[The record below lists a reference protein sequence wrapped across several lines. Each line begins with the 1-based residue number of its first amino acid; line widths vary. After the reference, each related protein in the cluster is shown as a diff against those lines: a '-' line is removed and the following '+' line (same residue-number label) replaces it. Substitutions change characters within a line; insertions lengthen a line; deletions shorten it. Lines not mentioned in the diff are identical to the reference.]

1 MIHGISEAD
10 KGTAR
15 QVRSKHDHEK
25 VVTTLKKLDSDISPH
40 YIRDCFRLGKYNESK
55 HRPILVKLTSSNDVS
70 SIKQKGTSKTREH
83 CHPNFRDRKILL
95 ILLKERKK
103 LIEDGVERKYI
114 KIRGT
119 TISVQGILFGT
130 TDGNIFTYAQDQTR
144 DNSSPP
150 QEELTSAV
158 TASQTQPPPQPKSS
172 DTTPS
177 LDSQK

>member
-1 MIHGISEAD
+1 M
-10 KGTAR
+10 
-15 QVRSKHDHEK
+15 
-25 VVTTLKKLDSDISPH
+25 
-40 YIRDCFRLGKYNESK
+40 
-55 HRPILVKLTSSNDVS
+55 KLTSSNDVS
-70 SIKQKGTSKTREH
+70 SILSNRRALAKLENIAIQ
-83 CHPNFRDRKILL
+83 PDLNFRDRKILS

-114 KIRGT
+114 NIRGT

-144 DNSSPP
+144 DNSPPP
-150 QEELTSAV
+150 QEELTSESAV
-158 TASQTQPPPQPKSS
+158 TPSQTQPPPQPKSS